1 MFQAARASR
10 SISAV
15 EDAPAVRLLARIEER
30 AASLCASDV
39 HFEPNTTGGR
49 VRLRID
55 GRLSELEELDAAI
68 FNPLISRIKIL
79 AGMDIA
85 DRRLP
90 QEGRYTI
97 ETGRRSIDART
108 SSMPT
113 IDGEKLVIRLLDK
126 DALGPRLDDLGIPPP
141 LLERYRRMIASPY
154 GFIIVSGPTGSGKT
168 TTLYASLYELCDET
182 RSICT
187 VEDPVEMRI
196 PAVAQVSVNQKAG
209 LSFATVIRSF
219 LRQDPNVI
227 MIGEMRDSETAAIAI
242 RAALSGQL
250 VLTTLHSNDAPR
262 AIERLIDL
270 GADRHAIAAAICGIV
285 SQRLVRKLCDACRR
299 QDVDAAEFAYVP
311 VGCNLCNGSGYR
323 GRTGIF
329 EFLEIDDEV
338 REAISMGA
346 SVVPISKAGKRL
358 GYEPLFVDGMT
369 KVASGQTTAAE
380 VRRVAAWPA

>member
-1 MFQAARASR
+1 MLRTIQGFR
-10 SISAV
+10 SPSSV
-15 EDAPAVRLLARIEER
+15 DDAPAVRALAKIEER
-30 AASLCASDV
+30 AVTLHASDV
-39 HFEPNTTGGR
+39 HLEPTESGGR

-55 GRLSELEELDAAI
+55 GRLVQLEVLDAAT
-68 FNPLISRIKIL
+68 FQPVVSRIKLL

-85 DRRLP
+85 DRRQP
-90 QEGRYTI
+90 QEGRYRI
-97 ETGRRSIDART
+97 DAAGRSIDART

-113 IDGEKLVIRLLDK
+113 IDGEKLVIRLLDR
-126 DALGPRLDDLGIPPP
+126 DVLGPRLHDLGIPSA
-141 LLERYRRMIASPY
+141 LLRRYRRMIASPY

-168 TTLYASLYELCDET
+168 TTLYASLSEIQDET

-187 VEDPVEMRI
+187 VEDPVEMRLQG
-196 PAVAQVSVNQKAG
+196 VAQVGVNQKAG

-227 MIGEMRDSETAAIAI
+227 MVGEMRDSETVAVAI

-262 AIERLIDL
+262 AIERLINL
-270 GADRHAIAAAICGIV
+270 GADRHAIAAAIFGIV
-285 SQRLVRKLCDACRR
+285 SQRLVRKLCTVCRR
-299 QDVDAAEFAYVP
+299 QDFEAVPSAYIP
-311 VGCNLCNGSGYR
+311 VGCDHCDGSGYS

-329 EFLEIDDEV
+329 ELLEIDDEG

-346 SVVPISKAGKRL
+346 SIVPIYKAAKRL

-369 KVASGQTTAAE
+369 KVANGETTVEE
-380 VRRVAAWPA
+380 VQRVAAWPT

>member
-1 MFQAARASR
+1 MP
-10 SISAV
+10 AV
-15 EDAPAVRLLARIEER
+15 EDAPVVRVLARIEER
-30 AASLCASDV
+30 AATLHASDV
-39 HFEPNTTGGR
+39 HFEPTAAGGR

-55 GRLSELEELDAAI
+55 GRLSTFGELDSTI
-68 FNPLISRIKIL
+68 FNALISRIKLL

-90 QEGRYTI
+90 QDGRYTI

-126 DALGPRLDDLGIPPP
+126 DGIGPQLDDLGFPAP

-154 GFIIVSGPTGSGKT
+154 GFIIISGPTGSGKT
-168 TTLYASLYELCDET
+168 TTLYATLCEIQDET

-187 VEDPVEMRI
+187 VEDPVEMRLPGI
-196 PAVAQVSVNQKAG
+196 AQVSVNHKAG
-209 LSFATVIRSF
+209 LSFDSVIRSF
-219 LRQDPNVI
+219 LRQDPNV
-227 MIGEMRDSETAAIAI
+227 MMVGEMRDGETVAIAI

-270 GADRHAIAAAICGIV
+270 GADRHAIAAAIFGVV
-285 SQRLVRKLCDACRR
+285 SQRLVRKLCDVCRK
-299 QDVDAAEFAYVP
+299 QDSDSVPLTYTAA
-311 VGCNLCNGSGYR
+311 GCDRCNGTGYR

-329 EFLEIDDEV
+329 ELLEIDDEG
-338 REAISMGA
+338 REAISAGA
-346 SVVPISKAGKRL
+346 SIVPICRAAKRL

-369 KVASGQTTAAE
+369 KVASGQTTVAE
-380 VRRVAAWPA
+380 VRRVTAWPA